1 MSDPVA
7 QLDGV
12 QARMREHFFDHDSGL
27 FVLDCTAGFGKST
40 TAEHIAAES
49 LCVAERTG
57 RPCPEEQL
65 AVVSFARDDAAGIG
79 PGIEAVLELFAD
91 DEQSTA
97 CTIDSATASRLT
109 HRLRQSESIGT
120 IDSVL
125 RSVFD
130 DIAGALGFD
139 DMPTVGNEALLAS
152 LRRDCL
158 AELRTEPGCAELFAT
173 LEAAYG
179 DGDQPDVDALLESG
193 RRAKRDRRLTDAA
206 FRDRLT
212 GTVDDVYPEGPP
224 DTVADI
230 RADISRFYD
239 DAAAGQF
246 APSES
251 AAVTVRRDTECHDR
265 WRECVDA
272 FASLVAAYER
282 AYDRACRSRGVLS
295 HGDVAYWIAE
305 FFDTSHS
312 LPDTLP
318 DVDERVRERARRR
331 HATQF
336 QTLVVD
342 EAQDVSVV
350 QHDALAELVPDD
362 ARVLLAGDTDQCI
375 YAWRNARP
383 DLFTRAFATGRYFG
397 RDWTV
402 HKSERATRTYRMRPD
417 ITAAVDTL
425 FADVFTDTQRGAD
438 GTAEADYRLV
448 TPDRDPVAEPSVH
461 VAAYRAN
468 GVPGSESWFDTG
480 ESEALATYLHSA
492 IATDAFGGTDDCDT
506 VTVLFSRRTNMDTLA
521 TALQERGLTVAN
533 ASQRLFEAPLVG
545 LVCAVVDWLVDP
557 FDPDRTRTL
566 LDHDACE
573 FLRAAPP
580 EASAVEQSAKA
591 VFAAHD
597 YRIEAAADGGSFT
610 PPVSSFVRGLRELAA
625 RRARHASDPGT
636 LVIDD
641 IVETLE
647 LRTDPFGHVD
657 DAERC
662 LAIVDALVDRVG
674 EWEGDDRYS
683 ISDLAAVCRQYR
695 HNPADGPTVPVTGTA
710 DHDVVFRTIHNM
722 KGDEASVVCL
732 ADLSN
737 PVGAYGPHGD
747 TFVAHGDT
755 LALAPPTTLS
765 RVQVYDGD
773 AGYQRS
779 ASPLRWATNRW
790 VDGQLA
796 GAPSLRA
803 VSAAHR
809 ADRWRLLY
817 VALTRAQDHLVLS
830 LPRERADGPQAPRN
844 SWLGSLQQAL
854 ELERAPSRGS
864 YDCPVSRP
872 DGDAS
877 LPIGVN
883 DVPFD
888 PPTVSTSAPPTPRA
902 ASQPAPVRTRRT
914 PRFVSGSALAP
925 LQTAFDRHW
934 LPYLQGRA
942 LHTERPEPDP
952 ALALPFDA
960 VGPDAV
966 GTIAHDVLTA
976 AISLDI
982 DTEDLRACSGPLE
995 QVLADSVADHAADA
1009 GPTER
1014 ATVRE
1019 FVGNTVCPQFAET
1032 ATWARLRASTARFI
1046 EEPVDAVADV
1056 AGLRIE
1062 AHNHVD
1068 VVSVAPDGTWHV
1080 DELKIALTEAGETLR
1095 CRHERQVTL
1104 YLWALERQLPEDA
1117 NPPVSGA
1124 LTYLGTEYRTRQ
1136 LTLSETDIREQLDR
1150 LRSR

>member
-1 MSDPVA
+1 
-7 QLDGV
+7 
-12 QARMREHFFDHDSGL
+12 MRDHFFDHDSGL

-49 LCVAERTG
+49 LCEAERTEH
-57 RPCPEEQL
+57 PCPEDQL
-65 AVVSFARDDAAGIG
+65 AVVSFARDDAAGIE
-79 PGIEAVLELFAD
+79 PGIAAVLELFAD
-91 DEQSTA
+91 ETRSTA
-97 CTIDSATASRLT
+97 CTIDTATASKLK
-109 HRLRQSESIGT
+109 HRLRQSASIGT

-125 RSVFD
+125 RSVFE
-130 DIAGALGFD
+130 DIVGALGFD

-158 AELRTEPGCAELFAT
+158 AELRAQPQYADLFET
-173 LEAAYG
+173 LESAYG
-179 DGDQPDVDALLESG
+179 DGDQPDVDALIESG
-193 RRAKRDRRLTDAA
+193 RQAKRDRRLTDVA
-206 FRDRLT
+206 FRDRLLD
-212 GTVDDVYPEGPP
+212 TVDDAYPDGPP
-224 DTVADI
+224 NTVADI
-230 RADISRFYD
+230 RTDIRRFYD
-239 DAAAGQF
+239 DAPAVSFDPESEAA
-246 APSES
+246 
-251 AAVTVRRDTECHDR
+251 TVSRDRECHDR

-272 FASLVAAYER
+272 FASLVTAYER

-295 HGDVAYWIAE
+295 HSDVAYWVAA

-312 LPDTLP
+312 LPDPLAG
-318 DVDERVRERARRR
+318 VDERVRERARRR

-336 QTLVVD
+336 QTLIID

-362 ARVLLAGDTDQCI
+362 ARVLLAGDTNQCI

-383 DLFTRAFATGRYFG
+383 DLFTRAFATGQYFDT
-397 RDWTV
+397 DWAV
-402 HKSERATRTYRMRPD
+402 HESERATRTYRMRPD

-425 FADVFTDTQRGAD
+425 FADVFTDSQRGAD
-438 GTAEADYRLV
+438 GTVGADYQLV
-448 TPDRDPVAEPSVH
+448 TTDRDPVATPSVH

-468 GVPGSESWFDTG
+468 GVPGSESWFETG
-480 ESEALATYLHSA
+480 ESDALATYLHSA
-492 IATDAFGGTDDCDT
+492 IATDALGSPDT
-506 VTVLFSRRTNMDTLA
+506 VTVLFPRRANMDTLA
-521 TALQERGLTVAN
+521 AALQQRGLTVAN
-533 ASQRLFEAPLVG
+533 ASQRLFETPLVG

-557 FDPDRTRTL
+557 FDPDRTQTL
-566 LDHDACE
+566 LDHDACG
-573 FLRAAPP
+573 FLRATPP
-580 EASAVEQSAKA
+580 EESAVERSARD
-591 VFAAHD
+591 VFEAHD
-597 YRIEAAADGGSFT
+597 YRLEAVPDDGVFT
-610 PPVSSFVRGLRELAA
+610 PQVASFVQGLRELAT
-625 RRARHASDPGT
+625 RRARHTSDPGT
-636 LVIDD
+636 LVVDD

-647 LRTDPFGHVD
+647 LRTDPFDHVA

-662 LAIVDALVDRVG
+662 LAIVDALVTHVE

-683 ISDLAAVCRQYR
+683 ISDLAAVCTQYR
-695 HNPADGPTVPVTGTA
+695 HNPADGPTVPVTGAA

-722 KGDEASVVCL
+722 KGDEAGVVCL

-765 RVQVYDGD
+765 RVQVYDGG

-817 VALTRAQDHLVLS
+817 VAMTRARDHLVLS
-830 LPRERADGPQAPRN
+830 LPSERADGPQAPRN

-854 ELERAPSRGS
+854 ELDRAPSRGT
-864 YDCPVSRP
+864 YDCRVSRP
-872 DGDAS
+872 NGDERLS
-877 LPIGVN
+877 IGVN

-888 PPTVSTSAPPTPRA
+888 PPTVSGSAPPTPRA
-902 ASQPAPVRTRRT
+902 ASQSAPVQTRRT
-914 PRFVSGSALAP
+914 PRFVSGSTLAP

-942 LHTERPEPDP
+942 LHTDRPEPDP
-952 ALALPFDA
+952 ELALPFDA

-976 AISLDI
+976 AVSLGVS
-982 DTEDLRACSGPLE
+982 TERLRACSGPLE
-995 QVLADSVADHAADA
+995 QALVASVADHAASA

-1014 ATVRE
+1014 AAVRD
-1019 FVGNTVCPQFAET
+1019 FVGNTVCPQFAAT
-1032 ATWARLRASTARFI
+1032 ATWTRLQASAAQFI
-1046 EEPVDAVADV
+1046 EEPVDTVVEATGV
-1056 AGLRIE
+1056 RIE

-1068 VVSVAPDGTWHV
+1068 IVSVAPDGTWHV
-1080 DELKIALTEAGETLR
+1080 DDLKIALAEPGEALR
-1095 CRHERQVTL
+1095 SRHERQVAL
-1104 YLWALERQLPEDA
+1104 YLRALERQLPEDTTA
-1117 NPPVSGA
+1117 GVSGT
-1124 LTYLGTEYRTRQ
+1124 LTYLGTEHRTRQ
-1136 LTLSETDIREQLDR
+1136 LPLSEIDIREQLAR

>member
-1 MSDPVA
+1 VA

-12 QARMREHFFDHDSGL
+12 QARMRTHFFDHDSGL

-49 LCVAERTG
+49 LCLADRTG
-57 RPCPEEQL
+57 TPCPEDQL

-79 PGIEAVLELFAD
+79 PGIEEVLELFAD
-91 DEQSTA
+91 EGQSTA
-97 CTIDSATASRLT
+97 CTIDETTATRLQ

-130 DIAGALGFD
+130 DVAGALGFD
-139 DMPTVGNEALLAS
+139 EMPTVGNEALLAS

-158 AELRTEPGCAELFAT
+158 AELRTAPQYADLFDT

-179 DGDQPDVDALLESG
+179 AGDQPDVDDLLESG
-193 RRAKRDRRLTDAA
+193 RRAKRDRRLTDGA

-212 GTVDDVYPEGPP
+212 DTVDDVYPEGPP
-224 DTVADI
+224 SSVGDI

-239 DAAAGQF
+239 DAAAAQF
-246 APSES
+246 DPAES
-251 AAVTVRRDTECHDR
+251 PAQTVRRDQACHDR

-272 FASLVAAYER
+272 FASLVTAYER
-282 AYDRACRSRGVLS
+282 AYDRTCRSRGVLAHS
-295 HGDVAYWIAE
+295 DVAYWIAE

-312 LPDTLP
+312 LPETHP
-318 DVDERVRERARRR
+318 SVDDRVRERARRR

-336 QTLVVD
+336 QTLVID

-362 ARVLLAGDTDQCI
+362 ARVLLAGDTNQCI

-383 DLFTRAFATGRYFG
+383 DLFARAFTTGQYFDK
-397 RDWTV
+397 DWAV
-402 HKSERATRTYRMRPD
+402 HEAEQATRTYRMRPD
-417 ITAAVDTL
+417 ITAVVDTL
-425 FADVFTDTQRGAD
+425 FADVFTDPERGANE
-438 GTAEADYRLV
+438 TLTTDYQLV
-448 TPDRDPVAEPSVH
+448 TPDRDPVAAPSVH

-468 GVPGSESWFDTG
+468 GVPGSESWFETG

-492 IATDAFGGTDDCDT
+492 IATDTFGGPEGCDT

-521 TALQERGLTVAN
+521 AALQQRGLTVAN
-533 ASQRLFEAPLVG
+533 ASQRLFETPLVG

-566 LDHDACE
+566 LDHDACA
-573 FLRAAPP
+573 FLRATPP
-580 EASAVEQSAKA
+580 EESSVEQSARA

-597 YRIEAAADGGSFT
+597 YRLEAVADDGSFT
-610 PPVSSFVRGLRELAA
+610 PPVSSFVQGLRELAA
-625 RRARHASDPGT
+625 RQARHASDPGA
-636 LVIDD
+636 LVLDD
-641 IVETLE
+641 IIETLE
-647 LRTDPFGHVD
+647 LRTDPFDHVD

-662 LAIVDALVDRVG
+662 LAIIDALVDHVG

-683 ISDLAAVCRQYR
+683 ISDLAAVCTQHRR
-695 HNPADGPTVPVTGTA
+695 NPADGPTVPVTSAA
-710 DHDVVFRTIHNM
+710 DHDIVFRTIHNM

-747 TFVAHGDT
+747 TFVAHGET

-765 RVQVYDGD
+765 QVQVYDGG
-773 AGYQRS
+773 AGYRRS
-779 ASPLRWATNRW
+779 ASPLRWATNHW
-790 VDGQLA
+790 VDGKLA

-803 VSAAHR
+803 VGAAHR

-817 VALTRAQDHLVLS
+817 VALTRAQDHLILS
-830 LPRERADGPQAPRN
+830 LPHQQADGPQAPRN
-844 SWLGSLQQAL
+844 SWVGSLQQAL
-854 ELERAPSRGS
+854 ELDRSPPRGT
-864 YDCPVSRP
+864 YNCRVSRP

-877 LPIGVN
+877 LTIDIN

-888 PPTVSTSAPPTPRA
+888 PPAVSDPAPPAPRA
-902 ASQPAPVRTRRT
+902 ASQPASLQTRRT
-914 PRFVSGSALAP
+914 PRFVSGSTLAP
-925 LQTAFDRHW
+925 LQAAFDHHW

-942 LHTERPEPDP
+942 LHTDRPEPDP
-952 ALALPFDA
+952 ELNLPFDA
-960 VGPDAV
+960 VGPDTV

-976 AISLDI
+976 AISLAINTDH
-982 DTEDLRACSGPLE
+982 LRACSGPLE
-995 QVLADSVADHAADA
+995 QALIASVADHAASA
-1009 GPTER
+1009 SPVER
-1014 ATVRE
+1014 AAVRD
-1019 FVGNTVCPQFAET
+1019 FVGNTVCPQFAAT
-1032 ATWARLRASTARFI
+1032 ATWTRLQASTAQFI
-1046 EEPVDAVADV
+1046 EEPVDTVVDV
-1056 AGLRIE
+1056 TGIKIE

-1068 VVSVAPDGTWHV
+1068 IVSVAQDGTWHV
-1080 DELKIALTEAGETLR
+1080 DELKIVLTEPGEPLR
-1095 CRHERQVTL
+1095 CRHRQQVGL
-1104 YLWALERQLPEDA
+1104 YLWALEQQLPEDTSDD
-1117 NPPVSGA
+1117 VSGTV
-1124 LTYLGTEYRTRQ
+1124 TYLGAESRARQ
-1136 LTLSETDIREQLDR
+1136 LTLSEVDIRSQLER